1 MIFSQIRQRRYVFAL
16 AIALLLAGSSWWRNT
31 HKEDSGAI
39 AIVPLLPA
47 LPQDPQVQVFFN
59 HSVASVYTDPYRHI
73 TRHGDNLE
81 ATIVDTIK
89 QATSSID
96 VAVQALN
103 LPLVAQAL
111 IDSQQRGVRVRLI
124 LENQYSQPWSQA
136 TTQKKP
142 TKIALEQLADWGLL
156 ADANQDGQ
164 LTQLELTSVD
174 AIYALQRAGVPQID
188 DTADGSKG
196 SGLMHHKFLI
206 ADQRWV
212 VVGSA
217 NFTLSGIHGDAAEA
231 DSRGNANSLLKIDS
245 RELAKQMTA
254 EFDLMWGD
262 GPGRQ
267 PDSRFGLGKPARPAH
282 QIALDRGPLTLQF
295 SPLSTRQPWGN
306 SVNGLIAKTLAQA
319 SSQINLALF
328 VFSEQALADQ
338 LEVQVDKGVHLRVL
352 IDRGFIYR
360 SYSEALDMLGKMLPD
375 QRCQIEAKNRPWT
388 NPIDSVRSP
397 QMSPADKLHHK
408 FATIDGTTVIVG
420 SHNWSQAANAV
431 NDETVVVIHNPTVV
445 AHFDR
450 EFERLY
456 KSVDQN
462 GQYYLE
468 HKLTAVKQRCG

>member
-1 MIFSQIRQRRYVFAL
+1 MIFPQIRQRRFVFVF

-31 HKEDSGAI
+31 RKESDRPAV
-39 AIVPLLPA
+39 VPLLPA
-47 LPQDPQVQVFFN
+47 LPQDPQAQAFFN
-59 HSVASVYTDPYRHI
+59 YSEASVYTDPYRHI

-81 ATIVDTIK
+81 AVIVNTIE
-89 QATSSID
+89 QANSSID

-111 IDSQQRGVRVRLI
+111 IDSQRRGVRVRLI
-124 LENQYSQPWSQA
+124 LENQYSQPWSTA
-136 TTQKKP
+136 ATQKNP
-142 TKIALEQLADWGLL
+142 TKIALEQLADWRVL

-164 LTQLELTSVD
+164 IVQSELTSID
-174 AIYALQRAGVPQID
+174 ALYALQMAGVPQLD

-206 ADQRWV
+206 ADRRWV
-212 VVGSA
+212 IMGSA
-217 NFTLSGIHGDAAEA
+217 NFTLSGTHGDAAEA

-245 RELAKQMTA
+245 LELAEQMTA

-282 QIALDRGPLTLQF
+282 QIALERGTLTLQF
-295 SPLSTRQPWGN
+295 SPLSTRQPWEN
-306 SVNGLIAKTLAQA
+306 SVNGLIAKTLAQ
-319 SSQINLALF
+319 SSKQINLALF
-328 VFSEQALADQ
+328 VFSEQALANQ
-338 LEVQVDKGVHLRVL
+338 LELQADKGVNLRVL

-360 SYSEALDMLGKMLPD
+360 NYSEALDLLGKTLPD
-375 QRCQIEAKNRPWT
+375 RRCQVEAENRPWA

-397 QMSPADKLHHK
+397 QMSPGDKLHHK
-408 FATIDGTTVIVG
+408 FATIDGTTVITG
-420 SHNWSQAANAV
+420 SQNWSQAANAV
-431 NDETVVVIHNPTVV
+431 NDETAIIIRNPTVA

-456 KSVDQN
+456 QSTKQN
-462 GQYYLE
+462 EEESLE
-468 HKLTAVKQRCG
+468 HKLTAIKQRCG